1 MKPLNSDSNANDLE
15 KMYEQSFSGMGFF
28 KPGQAVK
35 TEVVSISKDCVF
47 LQLNG
52 KSEGI
57 LDLEELRDKEGKLNV
72 KVGDQIR
79 VFFLKA
85 ENGEMRFTTKIS
97 GDTAGAGMLEEAYRE
112 KIPVEGLVEKEIKG
126 GYEIRIGEF
135 RAFCPYSKMGE
146 RRSDNPAE
154 YIGKHLTFKIQE
166 YKDNGRSLLVSN
178 RVIHEEARQER
189 LEALKKTLHEGMVV
203 TGAIKS
209 IQSFGAFVDLGG
221 IQALLPVSEIS
232 RSRVEDIQAVLAV
245 GQEIQAAI
253 LQIDWQSERISLSMK
268 SLLADPWE
276 TAKEKYPLGS
286 KHTGKVV
293 RLADFGAFVS
303 LEPGIDGLM
312 HSSEI
317 SKATSYGA
325 SREPAI
331 KLGQTVSVEIIGVD
345 QTNKRISLKPATTVE
360 EDATAAKY
368 LDASDDSTTYN
379 PFAALLKKK

>member
-1 MKPLNSDSNANDLE
+1 MKPLHPDSKADDLA

-57 LDLEELRDKEGKLNV
+57 LDREELTDKEGNLTV
-72 KVGDQIR
+72 KVGDPLR
-79 VFFLKA
+79 VFFLNA
-85 ENGEMRFTTKIS
+85 ENGEMRFTTRIS
-97 GDTAGAGMLEEAYRE
+97 GNSAGAGMLEQAYLE

-126 GYEIRIGEF
+126 GYDIRIGEF
-135 RAFCPYSKMGE
+135 RAFCPFSKMGE

-154 YIGKHLTFKIQE
+154 YIGKHLSFKIQE
-166 YKDNGRSLLVSN
+166 YKDNGRSILVSN
-178 RVIHEEARQER
+178 RQIHEEARAER
-189 LEALKKTLHEGMVV
+189 LEALKKTLQEGMVI
-203 TGAIKS
+203 TGSIAS

-232 RSRVEDIQAVLAV
+232 RSRVEDIQALLSV
-245 GQEIQAAI
+245 GQEIQASI
-253 LQIDWQSERISLSMK
+253 LKIDWPSERITLSMK

-276 TAKEKYPLGS
+276 TAPEKYPEGS
-286 KHTGKVV
+286 KHVGKVI

-303 LEPGIDGLM
+303 LEPGIDGLV
-312 HSSEI
+312 HSSELN
-317 SKATSYGA
+317 KASSYGT
-325 SREPAI
+325 SRELAV
-331 KLGQTVSVEIIGVD
+331 KVGQTLSVEILGVD
-345 QTNKRISLKPATTVE
+345 RSNKRISLKPATSAE
-360 EDATAAKY
+360 EDETTAKY
-368 LDASDDSTTYN
+368 LDASAGSTTYS